1 MLEHKQSKLSDS
13 LEADLQA
20 AAEEAGTD
28 VNTLRNKVCICSDFR
43 LFADVYLCSMMFS

>member
-1 MLEHKQSKLSDS
+1 MVENIWICLWLTALSHTHSKLSDS

-28 VNTLRNKVCICSDFR
+28 VDTLRNKVWIF
-43 LFADVYLCSMMFS
+43 F